1 MKKIVSLLSLVLL
14 TTSAWAANPYTSIQK
29 PQGVLEDGGITSL
42 SQANA
47 LENDEAFTFNGN
59 AVVTVFKNG
68 YLFLRDESGYGQ
80 IQGVVASE
88 FENGQ
93 VLAPG
98 WGANKTGNN
107 GWVWFTDATGLSA
120 SGETNAELGAA
131 QVLTGAVDESMVNAY
146 VVIENVTFGFFPPRS
161 FPLPDGTSIGKTEV
175 LWGISAS
182 AGGNFNVYGII
193 CKVDGALKLNPV
205 QYEKYVEPVPTIIRG
220 DVNDN
225 GDVTIA
231 DVTALID
238 YLLSG
243 NASGINLDNANCN
256 LDGDVTI
263 ADVTALIDY
272 LLSGNW
278 SN

>member
-1 MKKIVSLLSLVLL
+1 M
-14 TTSAWAANPYTSIQK
+14 
-29 PQGVLEDGGITSL
+29 
-42 SQANA
+42 
-47 LENDEAFTFNGN
+47 
-59 AVVTVFKNG
+59 
-68 YLFLRDESGYGQ
+68 
-80 IQGVVASE
+80 
-88 FENGQ
+88 
-93 VLAPG
+93 
-98 WGANKTGNN
+98 
-107 GWVWFTDATGLSA
+107 
-120 SGETNAELGAA
+120 
-131 QVLTGAVDESMVNAY
+131 LTGAVDESMVNAY

-193 CKVDGALKLNPV
+193 CKVDGALKINPV

-278 SN
+278 PN

>member
-1 MKKIVSLLSLVLL
+1 M
-14 TTSAWAANPYTSIQK
+14 
-29 PQGVLEDGGITSL
+29 
-42 SQANA
+42 
-47 LENDEAFTFNGN
+47 
-59 AVVTVFKNG
+59 
-68 YLFLRDESGYGQ
+68 
-80 IQGVVASE
+80 
-88 FENGQ
+88 
-93 VLAPG
+93 
-98 WGANKTGNN
+98 
-107 GWVWFTDATGLSA
+107 
-120 SGETNAELGAA
+120 
-131 QVLTGAVDESMVNAY
+131 
-146 VVIENVTFGFFPPRS
+146 
-161 FPLPDGTSIGKTEV
+161 
-175 LWGISAS
+175 
-182 AGGNFNVYGII
+182 
-193 CKVDGALKLNPV
+193 
-205 QYEKYVEPVPTIIRG
+205 PTIIRG